1 LVGEFVEVGGAG
13 VVVARVARGVAIG
26 IGVGEAG
33 GVGVVVVV
41 RAAVAGG
48 GVVVRVTMGG
58 AGGVGSG
65 IVVVVGGVVGVG
77 VAGIVV
83 VVGDVM
89 VVPGAVLRGILVCIS
104 AGSARAIAV
113 GVVARHD
120 EGESGSGRVSE
131 LCGIQNVLRKLEAS
145 WD

>member
-1 LVGEFVEVGGAG
+1 LVREGVEVGGAG

-33 GVGVVVVV
+33 GVRVVVVV
-41 RAAVAGG
+41 RASGVGG
-48 GVVVRVTMGG
+48 GVVVRVTIGG

-65 IVVVVGGVVGVG
+65 IVVG
-77 VAGIVV
+77 VAGVVV

-131 LCGIQNVLRKLEAS
+131 LCSI
-145 WD
+145 